1 MLRLRPVIEACV
13 YSCALPPCIDHHV
26 AAPAHILAFYLYLIA
41 LQDRE
46 GVPASMMHLV
56 AGGKQLADEAE
67 LCAAGVSDDSTMHMS
82 LSLIAAGKKR
92 KKKVYTTPKKI
103 KRKHKSVKLA
113 VLKYYKVDEAS
124 GKVEKARK
132 ECPHADCGV
141 GVFMANHKDR
151 YYCGKCLMN
160 YQIE

>member
-1 MLRLRPVIEACV
+1 M
-13 YSCALPPCIDHHV
+13 
-26 AAPAHILAFYLYLIA
+26 
-41 LQDRE
+41 
-46 GVPASMMHLV
+46 PASMMHLV